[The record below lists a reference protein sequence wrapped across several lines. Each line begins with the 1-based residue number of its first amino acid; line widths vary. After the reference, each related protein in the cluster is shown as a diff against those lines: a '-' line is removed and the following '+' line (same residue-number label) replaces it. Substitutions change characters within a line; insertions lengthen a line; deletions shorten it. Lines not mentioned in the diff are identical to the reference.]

1 MPKERPDLLDSL
13 VGTILSQNTT
23 DTNSRRAFHA
33 LKAALP
39 SWGEVLAS
47 DPQVM
52 IDAIRCGGLA
62 EIKTGRVMVILRQL
76 VEEGRVDASGAPSL
90 DYLWALPTA
99 KAKKEIVRFNGVGPK
114 TAACVLMF
122 AMRRPEFPVDTHV
135 WKIALKMGWTPA
147 SATRET
153 AYEHLMR
160 RVPAELMFDL
170 HCLLVEHGKREK
182 NSLGCLAA
190 VKRGVAT
197 AGR

>member
-23 DTNSRRAFHA
+23 DTNSRRAFRA
-33 LKAALP
+33 LKAVLP

-90 DYLWALPTA
+90 DYLWALPTS

-190 VKRGVAT
+190 VKRG
-197 AGR
+197 GR

>member
-1 MPKERPDLLDSL
+1 VPKERPDLLDSL

-23 DTNSRRAFHA
+23 DTNSRRAFCA
-33 LKAALP
+33 LKAVLP

-76 VEEGRVDASGAPSL
+76 VEEGRVDGSGAPSL
-90 DYLWALPTA
+90 DYLWALPTS

-160 RVPAELMFDL
+160 RVPEHLMFDL

-190 VKRGVAT
+190 VKRGGAK

>member
-160 RVPAELMFDL
+160 RVDPERVQAM
-170 HCLLVEHGKREK
+170 VEA
-182 NSLGCLAA
+182 SAQA
-190 VKRGVAT
+190 DS
-197 AGR
+197 